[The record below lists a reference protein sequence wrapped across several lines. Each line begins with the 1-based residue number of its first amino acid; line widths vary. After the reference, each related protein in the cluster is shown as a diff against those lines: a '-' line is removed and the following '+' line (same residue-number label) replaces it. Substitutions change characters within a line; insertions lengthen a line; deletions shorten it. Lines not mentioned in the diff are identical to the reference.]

1 MINYP
6 GYTAIEEERDIQGN
20 NNVEITLYREI
31 NVELAGVEVVANRND
46 VVKRTATGF
55 IYQLSD
61 QAKNCGDPY
70 RALKEIPQLISNE
83 ATQTLRMDDG
93 NTPMIL
99 IDGNLMNSG
108 ITPIN
113 PKDIESVEVVDV
125 VNSRYLQMGVKNIVN
140 IKLKE
145 RTAPYTFFQ
154 AATRHDIPLR
164 YGMGVVYFEVGN
176 QQNTMYYNLL
186 GMV

>member
-1 MINYP
+1 M
-6 GYTAIEEERDIQGN
+6 
-20 NNVEITLYREI
+20 
-31 NVELAGVEVVANRND
+31 
-46 VVKRTATGF
+46 
-55 IYQLSD
+55 
-61 QAKNCGDPY
+61 
-70 RALKEIPQLISNE
+70 
-83 ATQTLRMDDG
+83 RMDDG

-154 AATRHDIPLR
+154 AATRYDIPLR
-164 YGMGVVYFEVGN
+164 YGMGVVYFVVGI
-176 QQNTMYYNLL
+176 QTISLY
-186 GMV
+186 GRASFGSTHHVV